1 MTDIDLV
8 VTDLDGTLWEQ
19 PDETPSRTLDA
30 VAEVR
35 GRGIPLLVATGRRLG
50 STRRPLEALGL
61 RPPAV
66 MLNGS
71 LGVDL
76 SSDERFHLGGFTTE
90 SAARILATFASAG
103 LEPCVYVDD
112 DTHPVRIGVQPA
124 THGDHLASFG
134 DDVRE
139 DDLAAVVEDHRI
151 LAFSVLG
158 IHESAAVPLGDAL
171 AGAGEPHVAPD
182 RSYGGY
188 GVTVAPPGDSKW
200 DGIAAFCAR
209 EGLDPTRVLAIGDG
223 PNDIEMLGAAAVAV
237 VPEDGHPAALAL
249 ADHVCARAAVGGWAE
264 LVDLL

>member
-1 MTDIDLV
+1 MTSIELV

-19 PDETPSRTLDA
+19 PEATPARTLEGVA
-30 VAEVR
+30 VVQTRE
-35 GRGIPLLVATGRRLG
+35 IPLLVATGRRLG

-76 SSDERFHLGGFTTE
+76 RSDERFHLGGFSAT
-90 SAARILATFASAG
+90 SAARILTTFVAAG

-112 DTHPVRIGVQPA
+112 DAHPVRIGPRPA
-124 THGDHLASFG
+124 THADPLASFG

-139 DDLAAVVEDHRI
+139 DDLGAVVEDHRI

-158 IHESAAVPLGDAL
+158 IHETAAVPLGDAL
-171 AGAGEPHVAPD
+171 AESGEPHVAPD

-200 DGIAAFCAR
+200 DGIAAFCAL
-209 EGLDPTRVLAIGDG
+209 EGLDPARVLAIGDG
-223 PNDIEMLGAAAVAV
+223 PNDIEMLDAAAVAV

-249 ADHVCARAAVGGWAE
+249 ADHVCARADAGGWAE
-264 LVDLL
+264 LLDLL